1 MIEKQQL
8 VEFQIDKDH
17 YGIDIDLVKEIL
29 MTWTVIPVSTLTKEV
44 SGVIFLRGDDIPV
57 INIRHLLNITPAH
70 EDQPAR
76 SLVIVGMKNAMG
88 KSFGFLVDSVC
99 NICEID
105 REDLQK
111 KQHQNSSMEVKFVKN
126 CVNGRIIGESDTKD
140 SVDSDNMSLIWL
152 DSDELIHS
160 AMNEC
165 YTLDPKIPYT

>member
-99 NICEID
+99 NICEVD
-105 REDLQK
+105 SEDVLK
-111 KQHQNSSMEVKFVKN
+111 IQHPNRTMEVQFVKN
-126 CVNGRIIGESDTKD
+126 CVSGRIVGESDTKT
-140 SVDSDNMSLIWL
+140 SINSESMSLIWL
-152 DSDELIHS
+152 DSDELIYS
-160 AMNEC
+160 AMKDCN
-165 YTLDPKIPYT
+165 TLDPKIPYT